1 MDYVRSI
8 FECLAS
14 ICSCWNC
21 TDDLSSQGIEPS
33 ERTHLLADSVN
44 QSPALRRSN
53 SADLSND
60 YSQSLPKKDDQNA
73 LSRLVQNTAINMINV
88 GALESHTLEHQE
100 YTDRIKLYSQ
110 RLQQQWNNI
119 QHPGVVL
126 KGLLK
131 DVPNQSYLSK
141 CINPDDTAQMK
152 MFIHKSQSAVL
163 GIQIDHRDAVVVPF
177 HIPSHIHKYN
187 Y

>member
-8 FECLAS
+8 LECLAS
-14 ICSCWNC
+14 ICSCWHC
-21 TDDLSSQGIEPS
+21 TDDLGSQGIEPS

-60 YSQSLPKKDDQNA
+60 CSQSLPKKDDQNA

-88 GALESHTLEHQE
+88 GALDSHTLEHQE

-119 QHPGVVL
+119 QHPGVMP

-131 DVPNQSYLSK
+131 DVPNHHTCLSK
-141 CINPDDTAQMK
+141 AIYPDDTAQMRI
-152 MFIHKSQSAVL
+152 FIEKSHAGVL
-163 GIQIDHRDAVVVPF
+163 GIQIDHREAVVVPF
-177 HIPSHIHKYN
+177 QIP
-187 Y
+187 